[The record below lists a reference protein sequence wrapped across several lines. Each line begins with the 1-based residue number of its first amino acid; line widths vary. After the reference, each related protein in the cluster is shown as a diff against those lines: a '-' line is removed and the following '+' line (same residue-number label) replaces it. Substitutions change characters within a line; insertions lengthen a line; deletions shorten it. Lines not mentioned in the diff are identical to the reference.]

1 MTAHYAHTGCC
12 SDRSVQKQLS
22 NNAMR
27 VIVNVGALVRE
38 LTCIIA
44 EGGGNNQIMFDEPHT

>member
-12 SDRSVQKQLS
+12 SDGSLQKQLS

-27 VIVNVGALVRE
+27 VNVNVGALVRE

-44 EGGGNNQIMFDEPHT
+44 EGGRNHNIVFDEPHT